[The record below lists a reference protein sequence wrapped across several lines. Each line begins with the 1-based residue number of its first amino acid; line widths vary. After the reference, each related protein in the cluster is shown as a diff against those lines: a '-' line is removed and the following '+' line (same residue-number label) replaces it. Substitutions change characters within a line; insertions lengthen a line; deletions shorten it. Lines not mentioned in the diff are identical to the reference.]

1 MLLEVDLWGAFF
13 GVANNQGNYNFESF
27 VSYDSDIVWAS
38 RMHVCIGKTI
48 VRSYNFLIRTEVNIS
63 HVVVLYKSPG

>member
-1 MLLEVDLWGAFF
+1 MGGFFWGGKQPGKLQFRKLC
-13 GVANNQGNYNFESF
+13 
-27 VSYDSDIVWAS
+27 SYDSDIVWAS